1 MQYYKRKEG
10 EEQPYWPLG
19 PFKVRLPFVH
29 YRWEMVEF
37 FQALVMFV
45 VSLAM
50 IPLLEKYLELPYNVA
65 IAYVFVCGI
74 GFMLPALLG
83 VAHVPGWIAPAIPV
97 VLIYLGQFEPGP
109 DSIKALVAL
118 QFEVGLIFF
127 TLGITGLGSRI
138 VRLIPN
144 SLKAG
149 ILIGAGIAALIG
161 ELGPTGRV
169 SQTPIALSIGGLLCI
184 YMLFSVSFK
193 EMAAN
198 NKIAKIIAKFGM
210 VPAMIIAMLVGWL
223 VSEYPTPDIQ
233 FGFTQPAF
241 KEMLNYLPIRL
252 GFPSIE
258 LFLAAI
264 PTAVIAYIIAF
275 GDIVVGDAL
284 INSANA
290 ERLDEKI
297 DNCTNR
303 LHLVTALRNII
314 HSFFAPYP
322 GLSGPAWT
330 AVTATTAERFRSNQ
344 TSMQSIYSGAGTFW
358 ISGFIALLMLP
369 LVSLFKPFLPIALS
383 LTLLVAGYLCLSIG
397 MEQVTN
403 STQRGIAG
411 VVAIVLVTNGA
422 AWGLGIGL
430 VLYVLI
436 EKKNPFNKHQTS
448 T

>member
-1 MQYYKRKEG
+1 MQYYKREEG
-10 EEQPYWPLG
+10 KEQPYWPLG

-50 IPLLEKYLELPYNVA
+50 IPLLEKYLQLPYDVA
-65 IAYVFVCGI
+65 IAFVFVCGV
-74 GFMLPALLG
+74 GFLLPGLLG

-109 DSIKALVAL
+109 NTIKALVAL
-118 QFEVGLIFF
+118 QLEVGLIFF
-127 TLGITGLGSRI
+127 FLGVTGLGSKI
-138 VRLIPN
+138 VRLIPG

-161 ELGPTGRV
+161 ELEPTGRV
-169 SQTPIALSIGGLLCI
+169 SQTPIALSIGGLLCV

-198 NKIAKIIAKFGM
+198 NRIAKTIAKFGM

-241 KEMLNYLPIRL
+241 AEMFNYLPIRL
-252 GFPSIE
+252 GMPGFD

-284 INSANA
+284 INRANA
-290 ERLDEKI
+290 ERPDEKI

-303 LHLVTALRNII
+303 LHLVTALRNIM
-314 HSFFAPYP
+314 HAFFAPYP

-330 AVTATTAERFRSNQ
+330 AVTATTAERFRSNP

-358 ISGFIALLMLP
+358 VSGFMALMMLP
-369 LVSLFKPFLPIALS
+369 LVSLFKPFLAIALS

-430 VLYVLI
+430 VLYLLI
-436 EKKNPFNKHQTS
+436 EKKNPFSKRQTPA
-448 T
+448 